1 MRKVQFKI
9 FILIMVFLLIFSCGE
24 KIKLPTSL
32 PQPTERISDTTYVQI
47 SPAWTQANGVAFRN
61 PTDVYIGYDTY
72 VYIADTGN
80 DRIVK
85 MSRKGDFIAEYPIE
99 HPINICQDP
108 LLRLA
113 AVTGNNSIYF
123 KDIFDQ
129 RPFYEVYTVAD
140 TVDTIFIVRDDS
152 VIIVGVDTISTSYQA
167 VACTPIPSDNHFYF
181 TCEQT
186 EHTYQGVYGEKH
198 QRDRIM
204 GFFPKMKGDTIFFM
218 VSDTVV
224 KKGGTLGR
232 TINPSGITS
241 YGTKN
246 SFNIVFCQEWGP
258 LYVQK
263 IEGKSPHS
271 VIPFTYT
278 DIWSWYFLG
287 IPKDLTLDEFGNIY
301 VADQG
306 KDKILKFDKN
316 GKCILTFGKLGSGYK
331 EFKDPS
337 GISYYDKTLYV
348 ADTGNNRILR
358 FQLSTDIA
366 K

>member
-1 MRKVQFKI
+1 MDRK
-9 FILIMVFLLIFSCGE
+9 
-24 KIKLPTSL
+24 
-32 PQPTERISDTTYVQI
+32 R
-47 SPAWTQANGVAFRN
+47 
-61 PTDVYIGYDTY
+61 
-72 VYIADTGN
+72 
-80 DRIVK
+80 
-85 MSRKGDFIAEYPIE
+85 DFIAEYLIE

-113 AVTGNNSIYF
+113 AVAGNNSIYF

-129 RPFYEVYTVAD
+129 RPFYQVYIVAD
-140 TVDTIFIVRDDS
+140 TVDTLIIVQEDTFFIVG
-152 VIIVGVDTISTSYQA
+152 IDTVSTSYQA
-167 VACTPIPSDNHFYF
+167 IACTPIPADTYFYF

-186 EHTYQGVYGEKH
+186 GHTYHGIYGEKH
-198 QRDRIM
+198 QRDKIM
-204 GFFPKMKGDTIFFM
+204 AFFPKMKGDTIFFM

-232 TINPSGITS
+232 TINPSGMTS
-241 YGTKN
+241 YRTKN
-246 SFNIVFCQEWGP
+246 SFNIIFCQEWGP

-263 IEGKSPHS
+263 IKGEYPYS
-271 VIPFTYT
+271 VISFPHP
-278 DIWSWYFLG
+278 DIWSSYFYGL
-287 IPKDLTLDEFGNIY
+287 PEDVTSDEFGNIY
-301 VADQG
+301 VLDQG
-306 KDKILKFDKN
+306 WDKVLKFDKD
-316 GKCILTFGKLGSGYK
+316 GKFILSFGRSGSGYK